1 VTRPPGLR
9 ANEKIERNNFISHSM
24 ELTKILDKVFLLKFI
39 KFCMVGFSGI
49 FVDFGTTYFFKE
61 VLKVQKYVANAIG
74 FTLAATT
81 NYFLNRIWTFNSHN
95 PQILQEF
102 SRFFIIALIGLGI
115 NSAIIWLLNGKFKI
129 NFYLSKL
136 IATLIV
142 TLWNFLINAYFT
154 FA

>member
-1 VTRPPGLR
+1 MDL
-9 ANEKIERNNFISHSM
+9 NQLMDKI
-24 ELTKILDKVFLLKFI
+24 FLLKFI
-39 KFCMVGFSGI
+39 KFCIVGFSGV

-81 NYFLNRIWTFNSHN
+81 NYLLNRVWTFQSTN
-95 PQILQEF
+95 PHIVQEF
-102 SRFFIIALIGLGI
+102 SRFFVIALIGLGI
-115 NSAIIWLLNGKFKI
+115 NSAIIWLMNGKFKV

-136 IATLIV
+136 VATLIV

>member
-1 VTRPPGLR
+1 
-9 ANEKIERNNFISHSM
+9 M
-24 ELTKILDKVFLLKFI
+24 ELTKIIDKVFLFKFI
-39 KFCMVGFSGI
+39 KFCLVGFSGI

-61 VLKVQKYVANAIG
+61 VMKVQKYVANAIG
-74 FTLAATT
+74 FTLAAST

-95 PQILQEF
+95 PQIIQEF
-102 SRFFIIALIGLGI
+102 SRFFVIALIGLGI
-115 NSAIIWLLNGKFKI
+115 NSTIIWLLNDKFRI

-136 IATLIV
+136 FATVIV